1 MEASVEEVQ
10 KSFTTRLF
18 VRTKHYALSVYQY
31 QFIKCQR
38 EQYGGEKN
46 LPKQH
51 NTDVQNR

>member
-38 EQYGGEKN
+38 EQHGGENN